1 MRAQPILDHLYT
13 TTTIHLTRD
22 DPPPRSTPLSASK
35 SRFESLTQPPNPS
48 FFFSATD
55 NTQVGRHGA
64 AAWPLDIRDSPAYHA
79 YVALISGGDVN
90 YNKNGY
96 KALAKPY
103 RQEIKFVAGNLMEVQ
118 LREIITKSVQTLGN
132 FIKGFLTLE
141 ELKAVT
147 GKPIRKIR
155 PLVRTLSQTSSQA
168 AEKADEGNRK

>member
-1 MRAQPILDHLYT
+1 MSKLQQYYMRSASVHRNVPLRIFENEKGMESTEILDQSKLYHNIT
-13 TTTIHLTRD
+13 EKEL
-22 DPPPRSTPLSASK
+22 
-35 SRFESLTQPPNPS
+35 F
-48 FFFSATD
+48 
-55 NTQVGRHGA
+55 
-64 AAWPLDIRDSPAYHA
+64 DIRDSPAYHA

-168 AEKADEGNRK
+168 AEKADEENRK